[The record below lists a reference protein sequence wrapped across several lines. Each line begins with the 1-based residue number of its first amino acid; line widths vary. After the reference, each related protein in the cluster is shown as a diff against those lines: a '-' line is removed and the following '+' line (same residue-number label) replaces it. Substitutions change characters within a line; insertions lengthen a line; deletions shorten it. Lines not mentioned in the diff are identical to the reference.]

1 LYALPNKWHQSAEPA
16 WADWR
21 RLDERQLPQR
31 VRSWLLD
38 EGSLTE
44 ALVTASNGDF
54 RVRIVQ
60 QRWMRPLPS
69 ERRATRMR
77 GHEVA
82 LIREVF
88 LECHGEPWVFARS
101 IIPARSLNGRLR
113 RLRRFGERSLGALLF
128 ANPRIR
134 RETFEVARITPG
146 HGMLAPVA
154 FTDRPVWARRSV
166 FRLHG
171 QPLLVAEIFLPAC
184 RLGSL

>member
-1 LYALPNKWHQSAEPA
+1 MYALPNKWHQSAEPA
-16 WADWR
+16 WTDWR

-31 VRSWLLD
+31 IRSWLLD
-38 EGSLTE
+38 KGSLTE
-44 ALVTASNGDF
+44 ALIRASDGNF
-54 RVRIVQ
+54 RVRVVQ
-60 QRWMRPLPS
+60 QRWMRPRPS
-69 ERRATRMR
+69 ECRAAGMR
-77 GHEVA
+77 AHEVA
-82 LIREVF
+82 LVREVF

-113 RLRRFGERSLGALLF
+113 HLRRFGERSLGALLF

-134 RETFEVARITPG
+134 RETFEVARVTPG
-146 HGMLAPVA
+146 HGLLARGA
-154 FTDRPVWARRSV
+154 SADRPVWARRSV